1 MYFLVYGFL
10 WLLSLL
16 PLWFL
21 YLISDAI
28 YGLVFYILKYRRKVV
43 FENLHKAFPQKTEKE
58 IRKIAKKF
66 YHNFVDMLVET
77 IKMITISQRTLEK
90 RISANWEILDQV
102 YATGKSVQIHVGHN
116 FNWEWGN
123 LLLPRKTKY
132 KVLAVYMPF
141 TNKLTERLM
150 LKLRTKTGTKFLRA
164 TKMQQE
170 FYPYRNTRYMLGLI
184 ADQSPSNPKNGW
196 WFDFMGR
203 KTASVKGPAKAA
215 IANDLEVIFAFIHK
229 PRRGHYRAVFNPPV
243 PNVKNLEEQELT
255 RLFVTYLEEVIQ
267 QYPDMWLWSHRR
279 WKHEWKPEYD
289 N

>member
-1 MYFLVYGFL
+1 MYFVVYGFL

-132 KVLAVYMPF
+132 KVLAV
-141 TNKLTERLM
+141 
-150 LKLRTKTGTKFLRA
+150 
-164 TKMQQE
+164 
-170 FYPYRNTRYMLGLI
+170 
-184 ADQSPSNPKNGW
+184 
-196 WFDFMGR
+196 
-203 KTASVKGPAKAA
+203 
-215 IANDLEVIFAFIHK
+215 
-229 PRRGHYRAVFNPPV
+229 
-243 PNVKNLEEQELT
+243 
-255 RLFVTYLEEVIQ
+255 
-267 QYPDMWLWSHRR
+267 
-279 WKHEWKPEYD
+279 
-289 N
+289 